1 MTYDPDDRIPRPA
14 RRLAGLLGAIVLGAF
29 ALAVGIVTW
38 NVVGGATGQLLGPG
52 TPPPV
57 AAAGSPS
64 PVPAPSSGSS
74 LSASGEP
81 RASADPVSSL
91 PPASPAAPQPSPS
104 AEPEPTPTPKP
115 ERRPVDVEIESR
127 PAAVFASE
135 ARDTWC
141 AAAAVQIALNVNGPR
156 GRADTSTAFQSRIR
170 ELQVAM
176 TTRKDSRNGG
186 AGPVGMIGSLEA
198 LGRVDYKL
206 VRYGTRDEAVR
217 GAAEAISRTNHA
229 PILLAWRGAH
239 AWVMTGY
246 RADADPTVFRNA
258 RIKGA
263 YILDPWYP
271 RVSSIWGASDKPG
284 VFQDRA
290 EMKRNFLP
298 WRRPEGR
305 YPSRDGRFLVL
316 IPVN

>member
-1 MTYDPDDRIPRPA
+1 MTYDPDARLPRPA
-14 RRLAGLLGAIVLGAF
+14 RRLAGLLGALVLGAF
-29 ALAVGIVTW
+29 ALAVGAVTW
-38 NVVGGATGQLLGPG
+38 NLLGDATGHVLGPG

-64 PVPAPSSGSS
+64 PIPSPSSGSS
-74 LSASGEP
+74 PASGDPSASSDP
-81 RASADPVSSL
+81 AASGA
-91 PPASPAAPQPSPS
+91 PASPSAVPASPS

-115 ERRPVDVEIESR
+115 ERRPVDVEIESK
-127 PAAVFASE
+127 PAMVFASE

-156 GRADTSTAFQSRIR
+156 GRADTANAFQARIR
-170 ELQVAM
+170 DLQVAM
-176 TTRKDSRNGG
+176 TTRKDSKNGG
-186 AGPVGMIGSLEA
+186 AGPLGMIGSLEA
-198 LGRVDYKL
+198 LGRVDYTL
-206 VRYGTRDEAVR
+206 VRYATRDDALR

-229 PILLAWRGAH
+229 AVLLAWRGAH

-246 RADADPTVFRNA
+246 RADADPTIFRNV

-290 EMKRNFLP
+290 EMRRNFLP

-316 IPVN
+316 IPVS